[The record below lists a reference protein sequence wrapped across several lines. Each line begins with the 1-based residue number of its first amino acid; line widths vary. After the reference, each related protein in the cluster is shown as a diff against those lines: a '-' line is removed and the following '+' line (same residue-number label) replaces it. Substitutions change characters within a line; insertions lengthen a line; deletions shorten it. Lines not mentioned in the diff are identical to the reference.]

1 MRNSANAQQIEVGWW
16 PGDHRYPHA
25 AFFAFAF
32 PAPEGF
38 DQATL
43 EPTGARW
50 DTELGEYLL
59 DWDGARAATNPRQAA
74 IDFGLSAI
82 RHACLVCGW
91 DPDLAASANGI
102 PPPLT

>member
-1 MRNSANAQQIEVGWW
+1 MTPATHGPPSSR
-16 PGDHRYPHA
+16 
-25 AFFAFAF
+25 FAF
-32 PAPEGF
+32 PSPEGF

-43 EPTGARW
+43 APAAARW

-59 DWDGARAATNPRQAA
+59 DWDDARRSPDPHQAA

-91 DPDLAASANGI
+91 DPALAASAEGAV
-102 PPPLT
+102 PPIT